1 MAIYEPVQLEVLV
14 VVAEGIDQLLG
25 HLEQAHVEEELED
38 GEDGNV
44 EVDVDGDPSARHP
57 HVLPIVAH
65 TKALDLLTTNEG
77 EDEEEVGGKG
87 HHLQEWE
94 NVERKKE
101 LKVERKYFF

>member
-1 MAIYEPVQLEVLV
+1 MAVYQPVQLEVLV

-44 EVDVDGDPSARHP
+44 EVDVDGDSSARHP

>member
-1 MAIYEPVQLEVLV
+1 MAIDEPVQLEVLV
-14 VVAEGIDQLLG
+14 VVTERVDQLFR
-25 HLEQAHVEEELED
+25 HLEQTHEEEELED

-44 EVDVDGDPSARHP
+44 EVDVDGDPSACHP

-87 HHLQEWE
+87 DHLVR

-101 LKVERKYFF
+101 LKVERKNLF

>member
-1 MAIYEPVQLEVLV
+1 MAVYQPVQLEVLV

-65 TKALDLLTTNEG
+65 TIALDLLTTNEG

-87 HHLQEWE
+87 DHLGMEQCL
-94 NVERKKE
+94 KKE
-101 LKVERKYFF
+101 RVES